1 MSITTTRLAAST
13 TFTVL
18 AVDRRNAGEDYLPEG
33 KVIQVSI
40 STHIAD
46 GGIISSSDTALSIEE
61 TINLIE
67 RLSKALEKATSL
79 GL

>member
-1 MSITTTRLAAST
+1 MSITATRLAASS
-13 TFTVL
+13 TFTVS
-18 AVDRRNAGEDYLPEG
+18 AIDRRNPGEDFLPEG

-40 STHIAD
+40 STHILD